1 MGGNWKEMFEAA
13 ASGDI
18 ELVRYHIRMGV
29 DINYQHPEYLT
40 SALIESVRLGNQEMM
55 EFLLEKGADPTI
67 REVFG
72 GMTALDVAKV
82 MKRKEMA
89 RYLKQLM
96 KQS

>member
-13 ASGDI
+13 AVGDI

-40 SALIESVRLGNQEMM
+40 NALIESVRLGNQEMM
-55 EFLLEKGADPTI
+55 EFLLENGADPTI

-89 RYLKQLM
+89 KYLKQQM
-96 KQS
+96 KQ